1 MAMKVQPPRNQA
13 VLLPLKLLFIA
24 DLKDVH
30 LAYQVYLEDKK
41 PCMHLF
47 L

>member
-1 MAMKVQPPRNQA
+1 MAMKVQPPHKQA
-13 VLLPLKLLFIA
+13 VLLPLELLFIA

-30 LAYQVYLEDKK
+30 LAYQLYLEEKK
-41 PCMHLF
+41 PCVHLF